1 MEYYIS
7 TYGDSDGRQIL
18 LDRLRSVGWYAV
30 RLNEVWN
37 VRVGGDPL
45 TPNQAAFVFRR
56 RSSDEDSNPW
66 GKDFSLQR
74 HIKISA
80 ERIEWT
86 HDQVLELAFGML
98 HDSEPSLL
106 IDETLKQRHWS
117 EGTEAETRRRYRH
130 LQQDFWEIVWG
141 YQWIEASV

>member
-30 RLNEVWN
+30 RLNE
-37 VRVGGDPL
+37 
-45 TPNQAAFVFRR
+45 AAFVFRR

-106 IDETLKQRHWS
+106 IDETLKQRH
-117 EGTEAETRRRYRH
+117 
-130 LQQDFWEIVWG
+130 
-141 YQWIEASV
+141 